1 MEQANVSLGLLSTT
15 KPSLSM
21 AVTGIP
27 HSLKPSHEILRAC
40 SLEENQAIMKPSG
53 NLKRVGSQPGSLGC
67 VKLGSEGVDV
77 CVQVF
82 LAMADTLGDPS
93 PLVWMFKHKV
103 TQILEA
109 YSSQMEGKLKTVKFR
124 IAK

>member
-1 MEQANVSLGLLSTT
+1 MT
-15 KPSLSM
+15 
-21 AVTGIP
+21 
-27 HSLKPSHEILRAC
+27 
-40 SLEENQAIMKPSG
+40 PSG
-53 NLKRVGSQPGSLGC
+53 NLERVGSQPGSLGC

-82 LAMADTLGDPS
+82 LAMADTLGGPS